1 MAILVMA
8 GCYYQIYSENK
19 LVLLIQTEIFVKIKV
34 AIYIFSN
41 CKNNIAS
48 NTIETLQIISSC
60 GVYNT

>member
-1 MAILVMA
+1 MA
-8 GCYYQIYSENK
+8 GCYIKYIQRINK
-19 LVLLIQTEIFVKIKV
+19 YFQFEIFVKIKV